1 MGYLSSRLMIL
12 MAVQLGCCAS
22 AFLTSSK
29 PAPFQR
35 TALSAES
42 VAAPSAQFH
51 LEFVKTPGS
60 KDTPHN
66 FGRASPLDSV
76 MHSAERPGNP
86 SEKDGKVSTEEV
98 QKWINYVRDEQGVT
112 NVIALL
118 DEDEMIIYEE
128 PGLQKM
134 MESNGLKFHI
144 RPMGEEEAPEKIMSL
159 IDEAEERGE
168 KILCHCTGGI
178 GRCGRV
184 CAAWLVH
191 RYDLSPEV
199 CVSYLCCLALNMFDE
214 LSTQNLLSLK

>member
-1 MGYLSSRLMIL
+1 MTNLSSRLLVL
-12 MAVQLGCCAS
+12 MALQSGCTS
-22 AFLTSSK
+22 AFRSPSRPEPIQRMTLAASSDTI
-29 PAPFQR
+29 AP
-35 TALSAES
+35 
-42 VAAPSAQFH
+42 PSAQFS

-60 KDTPHN
+60 KDTRYN

-86 SEKDGKVSTEEV
+86 PEKDGRVSPEDV
-98 QKWINYVRDEQGVT
+98 QEWINYMRDEQGVT

-118 DEDEMIIYEE
+118 DEDEMAIYEE

-134 MESNGLKFHI
+134 MAQNGMNFHV
-144 RPMGEEEAPEKIMSL
+144 RPMGEEGAPEKIMSL
-159 IDEAEERGE
+159 IDEAEARGE

-191 RYDLSPEV
+191 RYELSPEV
-199 CVSYLCCLALNMFDE
+199 CAFPSCCA
-214 LSTQNLLSLK
+214 